1 MFYDKQLQDTATT
14 LSRWRKMEKVGII
27 KIKKLGGELL
37 RAELTLSSRSYRW
50 ALLSISSKR
59 DLRS

>member
-14 LSRWRKMEKVGII
+14 LSRWRKMEKVGI
-27 KIKKLGGELL
+27 IKKLGGELL

-59 DLRS
+59 DLRG